1 MLGFI
6 QVKDFC
12 EKDILINL
20 DNVFAIRNDDD
31 DDLLGENI
39 EIISAAGEII
49 HVKGGKENWDNLI
62 NLMQEAYEE
71 QEEQ

>member
-6 QVKDFC
+6 QVKDIV

-20 DNVFAIRNDDD
+20 DNVFAIRNEDD
-31 DDLLGENI
+31 DDLLGESI

-49 HVKGGKENWDNLI
+49 HIEGGKENWDNLI
-62 NLMQEAYEE
+62 NLMQEAGEE
-71 QEEQ
+71 E